1 MTKAFIFD
9 MDGVIIDD
17 ESNWTKREKSLFK
30 TIFGKDIA
38 SQIGNTVG
46 VSSRLIFEKA
56 KSLGFEGS
64 KEATLRKW
72 DEVAFEV
79 YAQSA
84 ITPNVDLLVEYLL
97 KNNLKIAIVSSSR
110 MSWINKVLP
119 RLSFKG
125 SVEAIISLAE
135 REDIEPK
142 PSPEGYNEMIKTLG
156 AVPDST
162 IILEDSNSGLK
173 AARASG
179 AYVISLSE
187 NLIPGYKQLDIAD
200 AKAKN
205 MLEVIKETEKWLQ
218 DER

>member
-1 MTKAFIFD
+1 MTNAFIFD

-17 ESNWTKREKSLFK
+17 ENNWAKYEKSLFK
-30 TIFGKDIA
+30 TIFGENIA
-38 SQIGNTVG
+38 KQIGNTVG

-56 KSLGFEGS
+56 QSLGFEGS
-64 KEATLRKW
+64 KEETLRKW

-79 YAQSA
+79 YDQSA
-84 ITPNVDLLVEYLL
+84 ITPNLELLGEFLI
-97 KNNLKIAIVSSSR
+97 KNNFKIAIVSSSR

-119 RLSFKG
+119 RVSFK
-125 SVEAIISLAE
+125 ENIDAIISLAE

-142 PSPEGYNEMIKTLG
+142 PSPEGYNEMIKTL
-156 AVPDST
+156 DTNTNST

-173 AARASG
+173 AAKAAG

-205 MLEVIKETEKWLQ
+205 MFEVINAVEKWLQ
-218 DER
+218 NK